1 MNVKFSKFLLPS
13 LMLLVALFGLTV
25 STHPVSALS
34 NGTLYI
40 NPPHLPNQPI
50 GTTLQYQVKVFNMP
64 SFNTWD
70 IQVAVDG
77 CGSGVCTIL
86 NPTAIDLTVNTL
98 TANFSVTTLGL
109 TSCINGAGAGCSPAT
124 GDGPGVVHSAILPLG
139 DPPLGSIITGVLFTI
154 TYSVVSP
161 LGATGFTTVHLG
173 PTAPALADAG
183 IPVPV
188 PFVQDGSY
196 GTPLPHATTT
206 AVTCPTNV
214 IVINQASL
222 CNATVTDTSVAPTA
236 PTTPSGTVTFTATG
250 PVTPLTSSCTLV
262 AGIAGTAVCTTPV
275 SFTGTATGAA
285 SVSAAYGGDAQTP
298 PHLASSSTVAAG
310 ITVNLRTTTTTV
322 TCGSP
327 VVINQASSCNVVVAD
342 TSTA

>member
-13 LMLLVALFGLTV
+13 LMLLVALLGLTV

-40 NPPHLPNQPI
+40 NPFHLAKQAI

-77 CGSGVCTIL
+77 CGSGVRTIL

-161 LGATGFTTVHLG
+161 LGATGFTNVHLG

-196 GTPLPHATTT
+196 GTAPPHATTT
-206 AVTCPTNV
+206 TPTCASP
-214 IVINQASL
+214 IVINQASS
-222 CNATVTDTSVAPTA
+222 CTATVTDTSAT
-236 PTTPSGTVTFTATG
+236 PTTPTGTVTFTATG
-250 PVTPLTSSCTLV
+250 PVTPLTGSCTLV
-262 AGIAGTAVCTTPV
+262 AGIVAGTAVCGTPV
-275 SFTGTATGAA
+275 SLTGTATGAA

-298 PHLASSSTVAAG
+298 PHLASSSTTAAG

-322 TCGSP
+322 TC
-327 VVINQASSCNVVVAD
+327 
-342 TSTA
+342 